1 MLAYPSPKAIQHL
14 KDLAVNIIID
24 FTKPCLCKSD
34 CETCMLAKAHKM
46 VSRRTEG
53 QELANDNPF
62 DRITYNLIDLCDG
75 SAYNGDN
82 WVSYIGCAKSGF

>member
-1 MLAYPSPKAIQHL
+1 MLAHLGLKAIQHL
-14 KDLAVNIIID
+14 KDLVVNIIID
-24 FTKPCLCKSD
+24 FTKLCLCKSD

-62 DRITYNLIDLCDG
+62 NRIIYDLIDLCDG

-82 WVSYIGCAKSGF
+82 